1 MVKRRRMSARKKIR
15 TAKHRA
21 GGKSAAM
28 SPKRPAAG
36 VNPETTRRPKGMGRR
51 AARPRAR
58 SAPRSRV
65 ELIGRSAVLVEEDA
79 IDEDVTPDPEAPD

>member
-1 MVKRRRMSARKKIR
+1 MALYRPVRRLPFRIDELG
-15 TAKHRA
+15 A
-21 GGKSAAM
+21 GGKSAARA
-28 SPKRPAAG
+28 PTRPAAG
-36 VNPETTRRPKGMGRR
+36 VDPETTRRPKGMGRR

-65 ELIGRSAVLVEEDA
+65 ELIGRSAVLVEEDT

>member
-1 MVKRRRMSARKKIR
+1 MA
-15 TAKHRA
+15 
-21 GGKSAAM
+21 
-28 SPKRPAAG
+28 PKRPAAG
-36 VNPETTRRPKGMGRR
+36 VNPETTRHPKGTGRR

-65 ELIGRSAVLVEEDA
+65 ELIGRSAALVEEDK

>member
-15 TAKHRA
+15 TAKQRA
-21 GGKSAAM
+21 GGESAAM
-28 SPKRPAAG
+28 APKRPAAEADPG
-36 VNPETTRRPKGMGRR
+36 TPRRPKGMGRR

-65 ELIGRSAVLVEEDA
+65 ELIGRSAVLVEEDT
-79 IDEDVTPDPEAPD
+79 IDEDVTPDPEAPA